1 MERIPIVVVYKK
13 KWGSK
18 HWIKVFRDLRSVD
31 PLISTRS
38 KHLPV
43 GAEIVQLGVGEGF
56 EKTWKK
62 KYKIK

>member
-1 MERIPIVVVYKK
+1 MERPTIVVVYKK

-18 HWIKVFRDLRSVD
+18 HWMKIFKDLRSVD

-38 KHLPV
+38 KHLPP
-43 GAEIVQLGVGEGF
+43 GSEIVQLGVGESF

>member
-1 MERIPIVVVYKK
+1 MPNIPIVVVYKK
-13 KWGSK
+13 KWGNK
-18 HWIKVFRDLRSVD
+18 HWMKIFTDLRSVD

-38 KHLPV
+38 KHLPE
-43 GAEIVQLGVGEGF
+43 GAEIVQLGVGTSF